1 MVADFERG
9 DTWRLRWG
17 VNWGF
22 LFNCRL
28 LVLLHCGCWWIDSD
42 GVKVRL
48 GVDGEDAKV
57 CLGIDSDGAEVSY
70 IGVKRKRKRINGI
83 RKKGKEKWI
92 QYRRNWG
99 YSFSLCSFIDELG
112 V

>member
-1 MVADFERG
+1 MHLIPQTRTRCERSVALARTRKEIALITFRLSRARWLPISSAG

-22 LFNCRL
+22 VFNCRL

-57 CLGIDSDGAEVSY
+57 CLGIDSDGAEVS
-70 IGVKRKRKRINGI
+70 
-83 RKKGKEKWI
+83 
-92 QYRRNWG
+92 
-99 YSFSLCSFIDELG
+99 
-112 V
+112 